1 MPTRESMPQE
11 DPRLV
16 RALEEYRAALEAGRR
31 PDRGEFLTLHPEI
44 AEVLAECLDG
54 LEFVYAAAP
63 HLSGVDSGPPQE
75 KQATPDM
82 LPGGPLGDFRILREV
97 GRGGMGVVYEA
108 EQLSLARR
116 VALKVLPFAAT
127 MDPRQLQR
135 FHNEARAAAGLH
147 HPNIVPVYAVGSERG
162 VHYYAMQLIE
172 GQTLAAAID
181 ALRREAGLHAA
192 APGGPTA
199 SFVPG
204 NEPAPTPAAETDVRP
219 VAGLSTERSVKG
231 PGYYQAVARLGA
243 QAAEALEHAHQ
254 LGVVHRDIKPGNLM
268 VDGRGNLWVTDFG
281 LAQVHSDTRVTMTG
295 DVIGT
300 LRYMSPEQALAQ
312 HGVVDHRTDVY
323 SLGVTL
329 YELVTLRPAVDG
341 SSRGEVLRKILDG
354 ESPRPRRLNPAVP
367 VDLETI
373 LLKAMA
379 REPESRYATAQG
391 LADDLRRFLDDRP
404 IAARRPGLA
413 YRAARWAR
421 RHRAL
426 VGAATVVLVLAV
438 AVLVPSLAYV
448 GAELHKAEGY
458 RNFARRAADDFYT
471 DVAEG
476 WLEQEPGLEDLQRQF
491 LLKALEYYQEF
502 ARDDARGWE
511 VRFAAARAYR
521 RIGDIQQRLEAL
533 GEAERAYAEAAGRLH
548 RLAGEF
554 PARREVREE
563 LAGCRHAEGNLRAQ
577 TKRHAEAEASYRE
590 AVSLWEQLRSDAPD
604 PVRASRDLGVSV
616 SALGRL
622 LQQTG
627 RSAEAAEAYDRAVV
641 LLDQPPDRSPKGMA
655 YESHFAATLV
665 YLAEIRNDGG
675 RLEQARQ
682 LLRRSIEHRRA
693 ALKGRP
699 RNPTYRRTL
708 AEALTRLA
716 GIQTRLGEKARA
728 EDSYLEALAIQDR
741 LADDFPMTALYRAEL
756 ARVHTGLADLL
767 HTTGRSREAVE
778 SYHRAAD
785 QWGRLVHD
793 FPSSPGHARDL
804 AWLLATCPQPS
815 VRDPAGAVEWGRRAV
830 SQAPRGGDCRR
841 ALGAALVG
849 AGDWRGAI
857 AELDQ
862 AVALRSGGDGREWL
876 LLSLAHARLGEQD
889 RAREWYDRSVKWLE
903 DGRAEDATLHQLQ
916 AEVVAALGGGLPSRE

>member
-1 MPTRESMPQE
+1 MPPE
-11 DPRLV
+11 DPRVV

-31 PDRGEFLTLHPEI
+31 PGRGEFLARHPEI
-44 AEVLAECLDG
+44 AEALAECLDG

-63 HLSGVDSGPPQE
+63 HLSGVGSEPPRD
-75 KQATPDM
+75 KPATPSV
-82 LPGGPLGDFRILREV
+82 LPGGPLGDFRILREI

-108 EQLSLARR
+108 EQLSLGRR

-127 MDPRQLQR
+127 MAPRQLQR
-135 FHNEARAAAGLH
+135 FHNEARAAASLH
-147 HPNIVPVYAVGSERG
+147 HPSIVPVYAVGSERG

-181 ALRREAGLHAA
+181 ALRREAGLQTA

-204 NEPAPTPAAETDVRP
+204 HDPAPAPAAETDVRP

-231 PGYYQAVARLGA
+231 PGYCRAVARLGA

-254 LGVVHRDIKPGNLM
+254 LGVVHRDVKPGNLM

-295 DVIGT
+295 DILGT
-300 LRYMSPEQALAQ
+300 LRYMSPEQALA
-312 HGVVDHRTDVY
+312 HRGVVDHRTDVY
-323 SLGVTL
+323 ALGVTL

-354 ESPRPRRLNPAVP
+354 EPPRPRRLNPVVP

-379 REPESRYATAQG
+379 REPESRYSTAQA

-404 IAARRPGLA
+404 IAACRPGLA

-421 RHRAL
+421 RHRTL
-426 VGAATVVLVLAV
+426 VGAAAVVLVLAH
-438 AVLVPSLAYV
+438 AILIPSLAYV
-448 GAELHKAEGY
+448 ADEHHKAEGN
-458 RNFARRAADDFYT
+458 RDFARRAADDFYT
-471 DVAEG
+471 DVAER
-476 WLEQEPGLEDLQRQF
+476 WLDQEPGLEDLQRQF
-491 LLKALEYYQEF
+491 LLKALGYYQEF

-511 VRFAAARAYR
+511 VRFAAARSYR
-521 RIGDIQQRLEAL
+521 RVGDIQQRLEAL
-533 GEAERAYAEAAGRLH
+533 GDAERAHAEAAGRL
-548 RLAGEF
+548 RGLAGEF

-563 LAGCRHAEGNLRAQ
+563 LAGCRHAEGDLRVQ
-577 TKRHAEAEASYRE
+577 TKRYAEAEAFYRE
-590 AVSLWEQLRSDAPD
+590 AVSLREQLRSDASD

-622 LQQTG
+622 LQLTG
-627 RSAEAAEAYDRAVV
+627 RSAEAAEEYDRAVV

-655 YESHFAATLV
+655 YESHLGTTLV
-665 YLAEIRNDGG
+665 HLAELRSDGG

-682 LLRRSIEHRRA
+682 LLQRSIDHRRA
-693 ALKGRP
+693 ALKMGLP
-699 RNPTYRRTL
+699 RNPTNRRAL
-708 AEALTRLA
+708 AEALTRL
-716 GIQTRLGEKARA
+716 GVIQTRLGEKAEA
-728 EDSYLEALAIQDR
+728 EKSYQEALDIKDH
-741 LADDFPMTALYRAEL
+741 LADDFPMTALYREEL
-756 ARVHTGLADLL
+756 ARVHTRLADLF
-767 HTTGRSREAVE
+767 HTTGRSREAVA
-778 SYHRAAD
+778 SYHRAAK

-804 AWLLATCPQPS
+804 AWLLATCPEPS
-815 VRDPAGAVEWGRRAV
+815 VRDPARAVEWGRRAV

-841 ALGAALVG
+841 ALGAALVR

-889 RAREWYDRSVKWLE
+889 RARGWYDRAVKWLE
-903 DGRAEDATLHQLQ
+903 DGRAEDATLHQLR
-916 AEVVAALGGGLPSRE
+916 AEVVAALGGGLPSWE